1 MPYCEVSGLRRPKE
15 YMVADHVSWFGRP
28 DVLTFVSEPLEED
41 MTLVG
46 PGRCRPG
53 SDAFDDDADFVV
65 KLIDLFPEDDPLPGY
80 RMLVR
85 GDIMRGRYR
94 RSFSRPEAFTPVF
107 RRGCL
112 SG

>member
-1 MPYCEVSGLRRPKE
+1 MFHDRT
-15 YMVADHVSWFGRP
+15 A
-28 DVLTFVSEPLEED
+28 
-41 MTLVG
+41 
-46 PGRCRPG
+46 G
-53 SDAFDDDADFVV
+53 SDVTFAGGIRAVLQAAISTTDADFVV

-94 RSFSRPEAFTPVF
+94 RSFSRPERLRPVF